1 MVVGFWGGRRIA
13 TCVAVYPSFH
23 RLDVFGTS
31 MGPLVFFFLVCS
43 YLVFRLLFFG
53 VCVFFLLLLVLV
65 VLHESEHRFALLNII
80 TSAKFLSI
88 FRNVKNSCL
97 VSLWSSTCY
106 FICYMGGGGGG
117 GTACVHCDCV
127 SVCVRERDC
136 MCAMCV

>member
-1 MVVGFWGGRRIA
+1 MFFCCVFW
-13 TCVAVYPSFH
+13 
-23 RLDVFGTS
+23 
-31 MGPLVFFFLVCS
+31 
-43 YLVFRLLFFG
+43 G

-106 FICYMGGGGGG
+106 FICYLGGGGGG
-117 GTACVHCDCV
+117 GG
-127 SVCVRERDC
+127 DC
-136 MCAMCV
+136 MCAL